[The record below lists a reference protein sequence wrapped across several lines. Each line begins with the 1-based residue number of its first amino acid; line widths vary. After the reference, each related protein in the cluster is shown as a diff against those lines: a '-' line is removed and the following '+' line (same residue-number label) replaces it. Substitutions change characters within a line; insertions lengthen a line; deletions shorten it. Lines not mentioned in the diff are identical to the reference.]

1 MEGEGAGN
9 DGEEFKFEGLG
20 IEGDDVVGA
29 LKSLLKSKFCCC
41 CGCCSCGFG
50 FPDEAINFV

>member
-20 IEGDDVVGA
+20 IDGDDDGDDAVDVVS
-29 LKSLLKSKFCCC
+29 LKSLLKSKWLC
-41 CGCCSCGFG
+41 CGCGCGCG
-50 FPDEAINFV
+50 C

>member
-41 CGCCSCGFG
+41 SCCGCGCCC
-50 FPDEAINFV
+50 

>member
-20 IEGDDVVGA
+20 IGGDAADTAAAGV
-29 LKSLLKSKFCCC
+29 LKSLLKSKWVVCCC
-41 CGCCSCGFG
+41 
-50 FPDEAINFV
+50 